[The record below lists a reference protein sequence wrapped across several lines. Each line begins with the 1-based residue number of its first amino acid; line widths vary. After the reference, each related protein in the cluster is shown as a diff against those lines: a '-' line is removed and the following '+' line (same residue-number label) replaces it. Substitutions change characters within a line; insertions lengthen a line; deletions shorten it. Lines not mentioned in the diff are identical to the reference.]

1 MILKGTQMK
10 NKRKLLINMLII
22 GFALFSGYFGAGNL
36 IFPPFLGRAAGQ
48 KWIISFI
55 CFVLADSGLG
65 MLTIVAAMRFS
76 GSARKL
82 LGNLGAFSSTLLCS
96 LLILCTGPLV
106 VIPRTCATT
115 FELGIKSMFPGLSP
129 WIFSLIF
136 FLVVGLMTIR
146 PTRVVDIVGRY
157 LTPIL
162 LITLAVLCLKGIFS
176 PLGSPGKAPEGFR
189 AVREGILAG
198 YQTMDALA
206 GIPFS
211 IIIIKSLRD
220 KGYEDLSSQRTVLM
234 PACAVA
240 FAGLFLVYGGL
251 SWIGASTSQ
260 LDLGAVNQTSLLVK
274 ITDMLLAR
282 GGVILLGLI
291 VLMACL
297 TTAIGMASAAAEY
310 FSTLTKNR
318 LSYRLLIIITC
329 ISGFLLSNL
338 GIDSIIKMALP
349 ILELL
354 YPVLLTQVI
363 LSFFSDKIKK
373 PTVYRGAALAALLT
387 AAAEDATELGV
398 SLPFIEKLPLASA
411 GFVWVFPAIIGGLIG
426 ALIPWNEK
434 ASSGGP

>member
-1 MILKGTQMK
+1 MK
-10 NKRKLLINMLII
+10 DKRKLFVNMLVI

-48 KWIISFI
+48 KWIVSFI

-65 MLTIVAAMRFS
+65 MLTIIAAMQFS
-76 GSARKL
+76 GSAREL
-82 LGNLGAFSSTLLCS
+82 LGKLGIFSSTLLCS

-115 FELGIKSMFPGLSP
+115 FELGIRSMFPGLSP
-129 WIFSLIF
+129 WIFSFIF
-136 FLVVGLMTIR
+136 FLVVGLLTIR

-176 PLGSPGKAPEGFR
+176 PLGTPGEPEESFK

-211 IIIIKSLRD
+211 IIIINSLRN
-220 KGYEDLSSQRTVLM
+220 KGYEDKRSQHTVLM
-234 PACAVA
+234 PACFVA

-251 SWIGASTSQ
+251 SWLGASTSQ
-260 LDLGAVNQTSLLVK
+260 LELGTVNQTSLLVK

-291 VLMACL
+291 VLIACL

-310 FSTLTKNR
+310 FSALTKNR
-318 LSYRLLIIITC
+318 LSYRLLIVITC

-338 GIDSIIKMALP
+338 GIDSIIKMAAP

-354 YPVLLTQVI
+354 YPILLTQVI
-363 LSFFSDKIKK
+363 LSFFRDKIKK
-373 PTVYRGAALAALLT
+373 PTIYRGAALAALIT
-387 AAAEDATELGV
+387 AAAEDAVDMGV
-398 SLPFIEKLPLASA
+398 ISLPFIEKLPLASA
-411 GFVWVFPAIIGGLIG
+411 GFTWVLPAVIGGLVG
-426 ALIPWNEK
+426 ALIPWREK
-434 ASSGGP
+434 T

>member
-1 MILKGTQMK
+1 MK
-10 NKRKLLINMLII
+10 DKRKLLVNMLVI

-65 MLTIVAAMRFS
+65 MLTIIAAMRFS
-76 GSARKL
+76 GSARELFGKL
-82 LGNLGAFSSTLLCS
+82 GTFSSTFLCS

-115 FELGIKSMFPGLSP
+115 FELGIKSLFPSLSP
-129 WIFSLIF
+129 WIFSFVF
-136 FLVVGLMTIR
+136 FLVVGLLTIR

-176 PLGSPGKAPEGFR
+176 PLGSPGEPQEGFK

-211 IIIIKSLRD
+211 IIIMNSLRN
-220 KGYEDLSSQRTVLM
+220 KGYEDQRSQHKVLM
-234 PACAVA
+234 PACFVA

-251 SWIGASTSQ
+251 SWLGASTSQ
-260 LDLGAVNQTSLLVK
+260 LELGTLNQTSLLVK

-282 GGVILLGLI
+282 GGVVLLGLI

-297 TTAIGMASAAAEY
+297 TTAIGMASAAADY
-310 FSTLTKNR
+310 FCSLTKNK
-318 LSYRLLIIITC
+318 LSYKLLIIIIC

-338 GIDSIIKMALP
+338 GIDSIIKMASP
-349 ILELL
+349 ILALL
-354 YPVLLTQVI
+354 YPVLLTQVV
-363 LSFFSDKIKK
+363 LSFFQDKIKK
-373 PTVYRGAALAALLT
+373 PTVYRGAALAALIT
-387 AAAEDATELGV
+387 AAAEEAVDLGM

-411 GFVWVFPAIIGGLIG
+411 GFTWVLPAIIGGLIG
-426 ALIPWNEK
+426 ALIPYPDAQGRKRE
-434 ASSGGP
+434 A